1 LLTIPKRQKVE
12 MMNLQIQMETK
23 KILKTQKQSLTLK
36 KQKRQ
41 RKALKETN
49 NDFSRSNRFKDSS
62 LYYRQ

>member
-1 LLTIPKRQKVE
+1 